1 MVVDTMDRPRFKAR
15 RQRRMARGRQRIMSA
30 AARLFAQKG
39 FANTTTKEIA
49 READMAEGTLYNYF
63 DSKRGILLAVANEA
77 ETPMIAAL
85 QEPQA
90 LEDRDAMVSMFEK
103 AMDISEAQLPFA
115 RTLFSEASVDDV
127 ILQESVMV
135 RLKKIHQLL
144 EKHIAERIA
153 AGVFRPMDAALGARM
168 VMSIFGGLILP
179 ALRGAAPLP
188 SPEERHSLAEM
199 VVDLLLDGIRFRDS

>member
-1 MVVDTMDRPRFKAR
+1 
-15 RQRRMARGRQRIMSA
+15 MSA

-135 RLKKIHQLL
+135 RLRKIHQLL

-188 SPEERHSLAEM
+188 SPEERHSAEM

>member
-1 MVVDTMDRPRFKAR
+1 
-15 RQRRMARGRQRIMSA
+15 
-30 AARLFAQKG
+30 
-39 FANTTTKEIA
+39 
-49 READMAEGTLYNYF
+49 
-63 DSKRGILLAVANEA
+63 
-77 ETPMIAAL
+77 
-85 QEPQA
+85 
-90 LEDRDAMVSMFEK
+90 MVSMFEK

>member
-1 MVVDTMDRPRFKAR
+1 MDHPRFNAR
-15 RQRRMARGRQRIMSA
+15 RQRRIARGRRRIMSA

-49 READMAEGTLYNYF
+49 HKADMAEGTLYNYF
-63 DSKRGILLAVANEA
+63 DSKRGILLAVAKEA

-90 LEDRDAMVSMFEK
+90 LEDRDAMVTMFEK

-135 RLKKIHQLL
+135 RMRKIHQLL
-144 EKHIAERIA
+144 EEHIAGRIA
-153 AGVFRPMDAALGARM
+153 ARVFRPMDAALGARM

-188 SPEERHSLAEM
+188 SPEERHSLAET
-199 VVDLLLDGIRFRDS
+199 VVDLLLDGIRLRDP